1 VASAAIPINAVIA
14 ATPTTRMKSSL
25 YFVATYTGGNAVSQ
39 EAIENQTTTAST
51 LARRKSW
58 LAQVP

>member
-1 VASAAIPINAVIA
+1 
-14 ATPTTRMKSSL
+14 MKSSL